1 MKKKKSLIRYA
12 AAGILTTAFLIFL
25 DQWTKYLAVEYLAG
39 QPGRVLM
46 PGSMNLHYLG
56 NRGAAFGMLQ
66 DQQTFFIVITSL
78 FLLLPAVLFFKIPRT
93 RRMLPLHAVAVGIL
107 AGGMGN
113 LIDRVRQRF
122 VVDFFETVFMEFP
135 VFNVADIYVT
145 VSFAVLILLIFFKYK
160 EEDFDFLS
168 FRRREEKS

>member
-39 QPGRVLM
+39 QPDRVLI
-46 PGSMNLHYLG
+46 PGIMNLHYLE

-78 FLLLPAVLFFKIPRT
+78 FLLLPAVLFFK
-93 RRMLPLHAVAVGIL
+93 LS
-107 AGGMGN
+107 
-113 LIDRVRQRF
+113 LIH
-122 VVDFFETVFMEFP
+122 
-135 VFNVADIYVT
+135 I
-145 VSFAVLILLIFFKYK
+145 
-160 EEDFDFLS
+160 
-168 FRRREEKS
+168 